1 MASYN
6 FSLPGH
12 CMSFISK
19 LRKHRND
26 PRRLVDYILV
36 AFDTTDPT
44 HPKEHPMWEHLEEAI
59 AVCKQYGWQFR
70 TMSWKDQGIQAVAI
84 SPEEGYYHSKFQHS
98 H

>member
-1 MASYN
+1 
-6 FSLPGH
+6 
-12 CMSFISK
+12 
-19 LRKHRND
+19 
-26 PRRLVDYILV
+26 
-36 AFDTTDPT
+36 
-44 HPKEHPMWEHLEEAI
+44 MWEHLEEAI